1 MDKDFDR
8 YLAMVDPLIVQ
19 TQVVEALNE
28 DADLA
33 DKVEEE
39 LANEFMRQ
47 LEEPAYQRQVIKSSQ
62 INHKKMY
69 HILDL
74 CMLEIIATKKRP
86 IYHYRNSIMK
96 NIPLI
101 DLFDQIVHN

>member
-62 INHKKMY
+62 IYAALMAAQRECRMR
-69 HILDL
+69 IEADGSARATWLTVQ
-74 CMLEIIATKKRP
+74 LEADQEVT
-86 IYHYRNSIMK
+86 
-96 NIPLI
+96 
-101 DLFDQIVHN
+101 LFVGIG